1 MENKTD
7 LMLEVFA
14 NYNTKKDPRVQSN
27 KSYKGNSK
35 YLGAENI
42 TTTFE
47 IIEAIETS
55 TIKKVETEK
64 IMKSAEKNNIA
75 KALEARGNL
84 SERAKIIRLATD
96 YEDPAEVEIDLSID
110 LMESF
115 KRQYREMVKDGYKAS
130 FLDYLKSE
138 IALKNKYK
146 AGGIV
151 K

>member
-1 MENKTD
+1 
-7 LMLEVFA
+7 
-14 NYNTKKDPRVQSN
+14 
-27 KSYKGNSK
+27 
-35 YLGAENI
+35 
-42 TTTFE
+42 
-47 IIEAIETS
+47 
-55 TIKKVETEK
+55 
-64 IMKSAEKNNIA
+64 MKSAEKNNTA

-96 YEDPAEVEIDLSID
+96 YKDPAEVEIDLSID

-115 KRQYREMVKDGYKAS
+115 KRQYRAMVKDGYKAS